1 MSGEQNTDE
10 KPYAASPQKLD
21 QARKKGELAR
31 SQDVSIAAGYG
42 GFFLICAVFG
52 QELLMDVHQ
61 QLATLLRRAEE
72 LSEGVF
78 HGHSGTLTGTVLK
91 SLVPILFPLFFGSFL
106 VTLAIIIAQNTLIFT
121 PAKLQLKLSRI
132 SIISNAKSKFGRNGL
147 FEFAKS
153 FSKLFIYSLCLFL
166 FFRYHLLSILSSTN
180 MEHQTSILLMM
191 RLLTGLFGF
200 VFIIA
205 VFIGMIDFFWQRGE
219 HLRKNRM
226 SHKELT
232 DELKQ
237 SEGDPAVK
245 QERRMRGQKIASM
258 RMLQDVPTADVVILN
273 PSHFAVALKWSGL
286 RGDAPV
292 CVAKGTGEIAA
303 RIREIAQENGIPLH
317 RDPPTARAIFAAI
330 DIGQQI
336 SPDLYKA
343 VAAAIRFA
351 QEMRKRAR
359 NKH

>member
-1 MSGEQNTDE
+1 MSDEQNTDE

-61 QLATLLRRAEE
+61 QLAILIQRAEE

-78 HGHSGTLTGTVLK
+78 HGQSGTLTGTVLK
-91 SLVPILFPLFFGSFL
+91 LLVPSLFPLFFGSFL
-106 VTLAIIIAQNTLIFT
+106 VTLAIIMAQNTFIFT
-121 PAKLQLKLSRI
+121 PTKLKFKLSRI
-132 SIISNAKSKFGRNGL
+132 SIVSNAKSKFGRSGL

-153 FSKLFIYSLCLFL
+153 FSKLFLYSLCLFL
-166 FFRYHLLSILSSTN
+166 FFRYHLSSILSSTDMHPQN
-180 MEHQTSILLMM
+180 SIFLMLHLLIN
-191 RLLTGLFGF
+191 LIGF
-200 VFIIA
+200 VFIISLS
-205 VFIGMIDFFWQRGE
+205 IGAFDFFWQRGE

-245 QERRMRGQKIASM
+245 QERRMRGQKIAST
-258 RMLQDVPTADVVILN
+258 RMLQDVPAADVVILN
-273 PSHFAVALKWSGL
+273 PSHFAVALKWSGF

-292 CVAKGTGEIAA
+292 CVAKGTGEVAA
-303 RIREIAQENGIPLH
+303 KIRKIAQENGIPLH

-330 DIGQQI
+330 DIGQQV

-343 VAAAIRFA
+343 VAAVIRFA

-359 NKH
+359 AKY